1 MDDDNFAKWPIALI
15 VVDTNLHFKGGKRRE
30 GLIPVFVH
38 RRVCGSHHLLLPPSC
53 PVGTKCNNI
62 PKTLTILELLRHR
75 LKTQKEETQS
85 PWSVFHWYKNTKAAQ
100 QHLNSLTESA
110 SFAQFPIWTASSV
123 KARISLNEKRSFSS
137 AVIPFNQLSISFPFT
152 ATVCQY

>member
-1 MDDDNFAKWPIALI
+1 MDDDNFAKWPISLI

-30 GLIPVFVH
+30 GLVPVFVH

-62 PKTLTILELLRHR
+62 PKTLTILELLRYR
-75 LKTQKEETQS
+75 LKTQKE
-85 PWSVFHWYKNTKAAQ
+85 AAQ

-110 SFAQFPIWTASSV
+110 SFAQFPIWTASSL

-137 AVIPFNQLSISFPFT
+137 AVIPFNQLSISYPFT